1 MHAVWVPCLT
11 VAAAVAIL
19 ALGKYRV
26 SGDLVFSGGSVS
38 GRVRIRS
45 WWNILAAEWDSGGGG
60 RMSVYLAQKRI
71 LLRER
76 HEGAKGLRA
85 EGRFRRTSKRSNVR
99 SLARAIG
106 YLKKTVGHIRVR
118 TASCRLVFGTGDP
131 CETGVV
137 WGWFHAI
144 RGLLPETASVS
155 VAPDFIRKRFEGNVH
170 MVVEFTMALLIAR
183 TLWCA
188 VRTAFNE

>member
-1 MHAVWVPCLT
+1 MNAAWVPCLT
-11 VAAAVAIL
+11 VAAVVAIL

-38 GRVRIRS
+38 GRVRIRP

-60 RMSVYLAQKRI
+60 RVSVYMAQKRI
-71 LLRER
+71 FFRER
-76 HEGAKGLRA
+76 HEDAKGPRA
-85 EGRFRRTSKRSNVR
+85 GGRLRRTSKRTNIR

-106 YLKKTVGHIRVR
+106 YLKKTAGHVRVR
-118 TASCRLVFGTGDP
+118 TASCRLVFGAGDP
-131 CETGVV
+131 CDTGVV
-137 WGWFHAI
+137 WGWFHSI
-144 RGLLPETASVS
+144 RSLLPEPASVS
-155 VAPDFIRKRFEGNVH
+155 VTPDFIRKRFEGNVH
-170 MVVEFTMALLIAR
+170 MAVEFTMAVLIAQ